1 MNISNIND
9 DNILYNKNLIKINIK
24 NKSKI
29 QIYIYIKS
37 IINRYND
44 LLSVIYYIIL
54 IKINKYN
61 KFKNKQIQ

>member
-54 IKINKYN
+54 TKINKYN